1 MKVLISAVGNTDPIR
16 NFHDGALVHIARKY
30 RPDKIIIVFSEE
42 LICKKDDI
50 EKVIRSIDSQ
60 YVPEI
65 VYHEPIILNNE
76 VHIFDTMFDQFDAII
91 REYYTKDDEFI
102 LNLSSGTPQIK
113 SALFVLNRLSE
124 INVKA
129 VQVPSPE
136 KKSNA
141 GVGHDDSEDI
151 DALIDTNIDNKRD
164 FVDRTIE
171 DTSEKFKQG
180 LMKKTLRDFIKKY
193 DYKASLEIANQLP
206 DLPGLKDCRKKL
218 QDIVDSLDRQ
228 AVPQV
233 LQKKKWSEEQKKVLN
248 AYLTIELQKERGN
261 FSEGLIRIKTLT
273 EFILEDYIDNR
284 YPGLLDRYVDE
295 SEKYFLG
302 IWDYSKIL
310 KEKKE
315 WTLYNQI
322 KPMINMNTS
331 RNTVAHRLDSIKAE
345 DLKQMGPVLKTLKG
359 LVKEQYQFNEK
370 DFNFYK
376 ELNKELL
383 ELLK

>member
-1 MKVLISAVGNTDPIR
+1 MKEA
-16 NFHDGALVHIARKY
+16 
-30 RPDKIIIVFSEE
+30 
-42 LICKKDDI
+42 
-50 EKVIRSIDSQ
+50 
-60 YVPEI
+60 
-65 VYHEPIILNNE
+65 
-76 VHIFDTMFDQFDAII
+76 
-91 REYYTKDDEFI
+91 
-102 LNLSSGTPQIK
+102 
-113 SALFVLNRLSE
+113 
-124 INVKA
+124 
-129 VQVPSPE
+129 
-136 KKSNA
+136 
-141 GVGHDDSEDI
+141 
-151 DALIDTNIDNKRD
+151 
-164 FVDRTIE
+164 
-171 DTSEKFKQG
+171 
-180 LMKKTLRDFIKKY
+180 
-193 DYKASLEIANQLP
+193 
-206 DLPGLKDCRKKL
+206 RKKL
-218 QDIVDSLDRQ
+218 QDIVDALDRQ
-228 AVPQV
+228 DIPQTV
-233 LQKKKWSEEQKKVLN
+233 KNRKWSDEKKKVLN

-331 RNTVAHRLDSIKAE
+331 RNTVAHRLDSIKSE

>member
-42 LICKKDDI
+42 LIRKKDDI
-50 EKVIRSIDSQ
+50 EKVIRSIDSE
-60 YVPEI
+60 YLPEI

-76 VHIFDTMFDQFDAII
+76 VHIFDTMFDQFDDII

-141 GVGHDDSEDI
+141 GVRHDDSEDV
-151 DALIDTNIDNKRD
+151 DVLIDTNLDNKQD
-164 FVDRTIE
+164 YVDRTIE
-171 DTSEKFKQG
+171 DTSDKFKQG
-180 LMKKTLRDFIKKY
+180 LIKKTLRDFIKKY

-206 DLPGLKDCRKKL
+206 DFPGLKDCRKKL

-228 AVPQV
+228 DVPQL

-248 AYLTIELQKERGN
+248 AYLTIDLQKERGN
-261 FSEGLIRIKTLT
+261 YSEGLIRIKNLT
-273 EFILEDYIDNR
+273 EFILEDYIGNR
-284 YPGLLDRYVDE
+284 YPEFLDNYVNE
-295 SEKYFLG
+295 SEKYYLG
-302 IWDYSKIL
+302 IQDYNKIL
-310 KEKKE
+310 QIKDR
-315 WTLYNQI
+315 TLYDKI
-322 KPMINMNTS
+322 KPILRINKT

-345 DLKQMGPVLKTLKG
+345 DLKQLGPVLKTLKG
-359 LVKEQYQFNEK
+359 LVKKQYQFTEK
-370 DFNFYK
+370 DFDFYK
-376 ELNKELL
+376 DLNKELL

>member
-42 LICKKDDI
+42 LIRKKDDI
-50 EKVIRSIDSQ
+50 EKVIRSIDSE
-60 YVPEI
+60 YLPEI

-76 VHIFDTMFDQFDAII
+76 VHIFDTMFDQFDDII

-141 GVGHDDSEDI
+141 GVRHDDSEDV
-151 DALIDTNIDNKRD
+151 DVLIDTNLDNKQD
-164 FVDRTIE
+164 YVDRTIE
-171 DTSEKFKQG
+171 DTSDKFKQG
-180 LMKKTLRDFIKKY
+180 LIKKTLRDFIKKY

-206 DLPGLKDCRKKL
+206 DFPGLKDCRKKL

-228 AVPQV
+228 DIPQL

-248 AYLTIELQKERGN
+248 AYLTIDLQKERGN
-261 FSEGLIRIKTLT
+261 FSEGLIRIKNLT
-273 EFILEDYIDNR
+273 EFILEDYIGNR
-284 YPGLLDRYVDE
+284 YPEFLDNYVNE
-295 SEKYFLG
+295 SEKYYLG
-302 IWDYSKIL
+302 IQDYNKIL
-310 KEKKE
+310 QIKDR
-315 WTLYNQI
+315 TLYDKI
-322 KPMINMNTS
+322 KPILRINKT

-345 DLKQMGPVLKTLKG
+345 DLKQLGPVLKTLKG
-359 LVKEQYQFNEK
+359 LVKKQYQFTEK
-370 DFNFYK
+370 DFDFYK
-376 ELNKELL
+376 DLNKELL